1 MSKGSGGT
9 RTTNS
14 KSAHSGG
21 GKSNPNA
28 KYLKQKFS
36 KNGNGDWQ
44 LDTPI
49 GGGQI
54 LQNVDRANQYKYGSK
69 TIFEAQPWN
78 SSYKLGQKKYFTTK
92 AAAEEYIKS
101 QMK

>member
-9 RTTNS
+9 RAKNS
-14 KSAHSGG
+14 GTAHG

-28 KYLKQKFS
+28 KYLKQKFES
-36 KNGNGDWQ
+36 AGNGDWQ

-54 LQNVDRANQYKYGSK
+54 LKNVDSVNQYKYGSK
-69 TIFEAQPWN
+69 TIFEAQPWD
-78 SSYKLGQKKYFTTK
+78 SKYQLGEKRYFTTK
-92 AAAEEYIKS
+92 SAAEDYIKS
-101 QMK
+101 KMK